1 MKELRMSD
9 LMHVLEDLTSVRD
22 AELIEGYQRY
32 VNLVEAI
39 LTPAQLDTYAAFIQ
53 RSGAFRVFDLMSPD
67 ELAALTPEE
76 AVVATT
82 IMADAT
88 GTLENRRVAAL
99 LNQRGQHAAAPDLAP
114 PHEDV
119 VGA

>member
-1 MKELRMSD
+1 MSA
-9 LMHVLEDLTSVRD
+9 LMHVLENLTPVRD

-39 LTPAQLDTYAAFIQ
+39 LTPAQLDTYAALIQ
-53 RSGAFRVFDLMSPD
+53 RSGTFRVFDLMTAD
-67 ELAALTPEE
+67 ELAGLTSEE
-76 AVVATT
+76 AVVATI

-88 GTLENRRVAAL
+88 ATLENRRVAAL
-99 LNQRGQHAAAPDLAP
+99 LNQRGQHAAAPDLVP
-114 PHEDV
+114 PHEDA